1 MWNDKY
7 DHRKALIVSQGHARP
22 MKQSP
27 RGVVIHHG
35 GMGVLNRYKKSKDRL
50 GLRSPLDAHVY
61 IYEKVSEYSGHYVVG
76 QRVVQTVP
84 ETLVAWHAGYG
95 KKRKQLE
102 DKYMSGKWHTGPYSG
117 QRFKWW
123 RERWPGYPGPQNFVC
138 GFRPNDSMIGI
149 ELVPVPPGERYSA
162 LQLNNLL
169 ELLMDICNRWG
180 IPWKTDRLLTH
191 NDVNP
196 ISRTTMGGT
205 PWDPPGFF
213 FSDLEYL
220 LDMHHVV

>member
-1 MWNDKY
+1 
-7 DHRKALIVSQGHARP
+7 
-22 MKQSP
+22 
-27 RGVVIHHG
+27 
-35 GMGVLNRYKKSKDRL
+35 
-50 GLRSPLDAHVY
+50 
-61 IYEKVSEYSGHYVVG
+61 
-76 QRVVQTVP
+76 
-84 ETLVAWHAGYG
+84 
-95 KKRKQLE
+95 
-102 DKYMSGKWHTGPYSG
+102 
-117 QRFKWW
+117 
-123 RERWPGYPGPQNFVC
+123 
-138 GFRPNDSMIGI
+138 MIGI